1 MKNSEIKALTTEQL
15 TEKIKEETSGL
26 QKLSFAHAITPLE
39 NPMQIR
45 QTKRLI
51 ARLKTEL
58 TARVK

>member
-1 MKNSEIKALTTEQL
+1 MKNSEIKALTAEQL

-45 QTKRLI
+45 QTKKLI

-58 TARVK
+58 TARAK

>member
-1 MKNSEIKALTTEQL
+1 MKNSEIKALTAEQL
-15 TEKIKEETSGL
+15 TEKIKGETSGL

-45 QTKRLI
+45 QTKKLI

-58 TARVK
+58 IARAK